1 MVVGDAVKSGEGA
14 GAAEGGLG
22 VGGVGR
28 FPSRDHDVFGG
39 VFGAHELDDFCLVS
53 GGFEEDGAEGVSHE
67 FGVALLENAV
77 AEGGGED
84 RWGSELGAQLFLA
97 TGGDDQEAGAGF
109 DAGREGVVGR
119 GVAGVEGDKKVERA
133 GIHIM
138 DMAGGEF

>member
-1 MVVGDAVKSGEGA
+1 MATSSSSNK
-14 GAAEGGLG
+14 
-22 VGGVGR
+22 GR
-28 FPSRDHDVFGG
+28 ESCRTVEPLRCGKLATTPVQADVIVADDF
-39 VFGAHELDDFCLVS
+39 VHHELC
-53 GGFEEDGAEGVSHE
+53 
-67 FGVALLENAV
+67 
-77 AEGGGED
+77 
-84 RWGSELGAQLFLA
+84 AQLFLA